1 MAKREKRRRKVA
13 FKDEVDIEDKR
24 MRQFEDGDDNHET
37 DDSRSELAMVRGF
50 RTRNLGVWFL
60 DK

>member
-24 MRQFEDGDDNHET
+24 MRQFEDDDDNHKT
-37 DDSRSELAMVRGF
+37 DDSRSELAMKRGF
-50 RTRNLGVWFL
+50 QTRNLGVWFP

>member
-24 MRQFEDGDDNHET
+24 MRQFEDGDDNHKT

-50 RTRNLGVWFL
+50 RTRNLGVWFP